1 MATFESIV
9 LEKEFQ
15 EDQARGG
22 SGILASGGLT
32 DCADAAI
39 KPDRKTIHK
48 VERDLVNVFKKKQ
61 VITLLI
67 CRGCPSIQGIVID
80 CTAQTTQTGP
90 NSFKRQR
97 FLVGG

>member
-22 SGILASGGLT
+22 SGVLARGGST
-32 DCADAAI
+32 DCAEAAK
-39 KPDRKTIHK
+39 KPERKTRHK
-48 VERDLVNVFKKKQ
+48 TERDLVNVFKKKQ

-67 CRGCPSIQGIVID
+67 PDGARR
-80 CTAQTTQTGP
+80 
-90 NSFKRQR
+90 FKG
-97 FLVGG
+97 L